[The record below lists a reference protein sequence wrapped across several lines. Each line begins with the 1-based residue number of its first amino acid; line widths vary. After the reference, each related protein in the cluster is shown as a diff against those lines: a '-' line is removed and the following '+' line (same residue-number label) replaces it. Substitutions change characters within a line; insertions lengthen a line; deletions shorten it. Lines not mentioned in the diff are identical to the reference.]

1 MSRTTSLI
9 ALLLFAGCAAPERSE
24 GGALAEDA
32 ATLLARA
39 DGHFDRRA
47 YENAQR
53 LYELAALAA
62 RGEEDDG
69 LFVEAVSQVAHV
81 RALAGEPAQAREW
94 IDSANERVAREDAA
108 AWARWLVARGAVEHA
123 EGRIDRSRATFEE
136 AYGFALDAALHVRAV
151 QAAHWASVAAL
162 PEQALL
168 WSRRAIEAAGPLER
182 PALLSALWSN
192 LGWLLEESALH
203 DEALAAFR
211 RARAVADPEDG
222 HAQLV
227 ADWTVGHGLR
237 LAGRSDEARV
247 LLVDVIRRSE
257 AAYVARRRQNDAEWV
272 AHAYCEL
279 AELDAAAGEVDRALE
294 RLKVARER
302 FLEAGARRLAPGRL
316 AAHDARVAELRAARA
331 SARGAGES
339 PSR

>member
-1 MSRTTSLI
+1 M
-9 ALLLFAGCAAPERSE
+9 
-24 GGALAEDA
+24 
-32 ATLLARA
+32 
-39 DGHFDRRA
+39 
-47 YENAQR
+47 
-53 LYELAALAA
+53 
-62 RGEEDDG
+62 
-69 LFVEAVSQVAHV
+69 
-81 RALAGEPAQAREW
+81 
-94 IDSANERVAREDAA
+94 
-108 AWARWLVARGAVEHA
+108 
-123 EGRIDRSRATFEE
+123 
-136 AYGFALDAALHVRAV
+136 RAV